1 MASDLELPLILRT
14 AHTED
19 LFCTGHTEIVFVLLE
34 SMKAK
39 NPKKEEAGIR
49 HQVTMLNIIRL
60 VGCHISYPITKIY
73 VYVLQITQF

>member
-1 MASDLELPLILRT
+1 MASDLKLPLILRT
-14 AHTED
+14 ANTED
-19 LFCTGHTEIVFVLLE
+19 LFCTGHAKLLFFLE

-49 HQVTMLNIIRL
+49 HQVTMLKIIRL
-60 VGCHISYPITKIY
+60 VGCHISYPITQVY